1 MLLTQKDLKMAN
13 AIYKA
18 GVPAVTAVP
27 TYGTYGAAGTS
38 AVSAVT
44 GAANTT
50 NAAVSPVTGV
60 AVGVGKVLKNGQYA
74 TVGVSMAGSLNANG
88 VLTVAPGRNSP
99 QS

>member
-18 GVPAVTAVP
+18 GVPAVTAIP
-27 TYGTYGAAGTS
+27 TYGTS

-44 GAANTT
+44 GVSVLT

-74 TVGVSMAGSLNANG
+74 TVGVSVAGSLNANG